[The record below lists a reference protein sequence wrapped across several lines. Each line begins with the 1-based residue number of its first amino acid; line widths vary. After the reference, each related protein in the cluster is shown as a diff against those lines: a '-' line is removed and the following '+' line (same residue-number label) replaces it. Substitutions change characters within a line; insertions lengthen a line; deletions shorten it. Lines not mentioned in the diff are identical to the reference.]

1 MLEQVQPNRDRG
13 TTLKTSAR
21 LAQLASTSAL
31 LACLSATESSS
42 AQVLHLLGAV
52 NNAWATGV
60 SDDGTVAAGYDPG
73 SYWYWTEASWVVQLT
88 GITIPPGNGV
98 GGSACIRGDGS
109 QMSCSSL
116 QGEPAKAEGSFYDLN
131 WTEVTPI
138 GSTGF
143 NCDIERNG
151 IWDMSP
157 DGQHSVGLS
166 WQNGCA
172 AAGFHWNIKEGFK
185 LLPTSYFFKP
195 TRANAVSNDGNVI
208 AGWSDDYNGYRQG
221 SVWTR
226 NAAGNYIQTL
236 MTSPPIPPST
246 IATKCS
252 EGSAISGNGQWVY
265 GMGRSTVNG
274 GAAWRWSAATG
285 YQPILPAPVSDIG
298 YVTDA
303 NFDGTQFVGF
313 FGMGGG
319 NGGYIWIEGR
329 GYILLNDYAAER
341 GVVVPK
347 GVFLSMPL
355 GMSPNGNTI
364 VGTAF
369 GSFGMSP
376 FVLQLSSRSPN
387 CPADINGDGTV
398 GAQDLASILSF
409 WESDNVNNDLN
420 GDGIVGAQDM
430 AIVLNAWG
438 DCAP

>member
-1 MLEQVQPNRDRG
+1 M
-13 TTLKTSAR
+13 KTSAR

-88 GITIPPGNGV
+88 GITIPPGSGV

-236 MTSPPIPPST
+236 MTSPPLPLFPVLPIKVIWFSAVPVKLVSPVLAITRRPLVSSH
-246 IATKCS
+246 AMMARLA
-252 EGSAISGNGQWVY
+252 GSQFASKTTTPLSDKQIEL
-265 GMGRSTVNG
+265 
-274 GAAWRWSAATG
+274 
-285 YQPILPAPVSDIG
+285 LP
-298 YVTDA
+298 
-303 NFDGTQFVGF
+303 
-313 FGMGGG
+313 
-319 NGGYIWIEGR
+319 
-329 GYILLNDYAAER
+329 
-341 GVVVPK
+341 
-347 GVFLSMPL
+347 LS
-355 GMSPNGNTI
+355 
-364 VGTAF
+364 VA
-369 GSFGMSP
+369 
-376 FVLQLSSRSPN
+376 
-387 CPADINGDGTV
+387 
-398 GAQDLASILSF
+398 
-409 WESDNVNNDLN
+409 
-420 GDGIVGAQDM
+420 
-430 AIVLNAWG
+430 
-438 DCAP
+438 